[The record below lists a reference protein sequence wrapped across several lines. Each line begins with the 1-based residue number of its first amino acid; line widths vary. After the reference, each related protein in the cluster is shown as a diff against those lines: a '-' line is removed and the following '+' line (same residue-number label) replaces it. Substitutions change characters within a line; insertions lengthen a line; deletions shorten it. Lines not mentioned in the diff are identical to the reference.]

1 MDRKKYGEIIVDQI
15 INDYKNSKEF
25 RDDARHFLYRWLT
38 CILNYKTAD
47 LGNCFVNG
55 LNGTMTVPE
64 ENQQKFMEG
73 MDKYND
79 LRAKMDELDAML
91 DDEANIY
98 MYPIFFNR

>member
-38 CILNYKTAD
+38 TIINYKVAN
-47 LGNCFVNG
+47 LGDNFVQQFKTSDV
-55 LNGTMTVPE
+55 LPE
-64 ENQQKFMEG
+64 DEKKVFMEG

-91 DDEANIY
+91 DDEANID
-98 MYPIFFNR
+98 MYPSFIKH